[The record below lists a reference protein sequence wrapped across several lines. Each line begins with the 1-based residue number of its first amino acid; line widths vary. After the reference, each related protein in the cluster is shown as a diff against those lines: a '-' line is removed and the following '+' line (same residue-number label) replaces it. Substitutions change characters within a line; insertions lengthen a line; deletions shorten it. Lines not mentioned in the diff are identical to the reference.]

1 MNRAE
6 IIIGRG
12 VQSDHVMIRV
22 LGRMH
27 PGCTDFWDGNR
38 LISPV
43 RVQVGGFIAEIAA
56 GLRTEELHSFRAG
69 LERIYAEVKGRAI
82 LSSREHWVELTIECR
97 PTGSL
102 LIFGTIADD
111 PGMWNTLHFV
121 IEGLDQTDIPP
132 LVDALTALEKSFPIL
147 GRE

>member
-1 MNRAE
+1 M
-6 IIIGRG
+6 
-12 VQSDHVMIRV
+12 
-22 LGRMH
+22 
-27 PGCTDFWDGNR
+27 
-38 LISPV
+38 
-43 RVQVGGFIAEIAA
+43 
-56 GLRTEELHSFRAG
+56 
-69 LERIYAEVKGRAI
+69 
-82 LSSREHWVELTIECR
+82 ELTIECR